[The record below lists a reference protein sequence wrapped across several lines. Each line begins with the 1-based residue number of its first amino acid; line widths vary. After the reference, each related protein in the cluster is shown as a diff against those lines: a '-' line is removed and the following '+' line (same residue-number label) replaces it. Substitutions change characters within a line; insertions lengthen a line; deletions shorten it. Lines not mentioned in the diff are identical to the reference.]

1 MERIIDVYYA
11 RDNLPYKDEART
23 IHFPVAGSEFLG
35 ASQTTTIRFHYEQIG
50 TDENVYTVESKRPD
64 GKTGSQLLSK
74 NTTEHYA
81 EMSLSGWYSECKG
94 DLFLSLKVYRGG
106 TTATY
111 NETTQLWEV
120 NGIPVIESTGAI
132 KLAINYTPMGRYENY
147 EDAVSTF
154 QQVLAALGDKL
165 DTIKGIVGVSGLS
178 QVDTTEYEE
187 GQLFFDVDTKNIYK
201 LESGEFVKINNK
213 LEIIDVS
220 GQTYQEL
227 LDKYGTQPF
236 MSYFGE
242 TNNIS
247 VYQFK
252 EITGGYELHC
262 SSQKNGLVHIP
273 SVVLANTFSTSDF
286 TQLDFQSAPVVEL
299 QNDVG
304 GTLSDLDYEKVL
316 QPNATIKLGELYFVK
331 AYEEDNLIEFWH
343 YFAGNIPSNSYVGY
357 HNISISKQNKNYRVG
372 ETQELFYDKSKIDQL
387 LSQKQDTLDSG
398 TNIKTING
406 ESLLGSGNI
415 VIQGGS
421 GDAEWGSIG
430 GDIADQTDLENEF
443 QEVREIAT
451 GRTRSAIISYLKVAP
466 TEQTFSQIPFYDLRG
481 NRIETW
487 SDFVAFVNGRTFA
500 NSKFNSQNDDIEI
513 DYDEYI
519 IFDYNTSQIVYRGDE
534 AYEVDTANGCL
545 NEGDII
551 IVKET
556 TDQQGE
562 TIPDRWVYIS
572 DQTLVCSKLETSK
585 VDLDNYSTKTETS
598 TEVNKVA
605 HDIAVEYN
613 ENTLYGSGDLCI
625 KDKLLYKCNTNN
637 TTGTWDSTK
646 WDLTTV
652 NSELGIIKGNY
663 AKLDENNTFSGQQN
677 RFTNGIESGIEND
690 LTKYSKHAIVDRKF
704 VGISLI
710 NAIYNFPKSENG
722 TFTIATADQIDKIN
736 NNFAPTYDSTATY
749 SVGDLCIYRGTLY
762 KCITAISTA
771 EEWNSTH
778 WTAISVSSGFA
789 RQEQGF
795 NVINASD
802 IKNNQLSPEQYD
814 LITNGKPTRINGEL
828 LGIAYPI
835 ISCPLITGT
844 QPTNSF
850 YCLIQG
856 HKSNQYTT
864 FVSLLQINVQT
875 KVISLAQGGQA
886 QYLTFDFGTI
896 YFTKNVNIGSSGSD
910 IGIAGNNVAIGGTNS
925 LSIKGKAFPAYPT
938 TNTSPQVL
946 TIGAKGGSLSW
957 VDRMNEWYGTQA
969 QYDALG
975 TYDSN
980 TIYNILES

>member
-1 MERIIDVYYA
+1 MERIIDVYYGK
-11 RDNLPYKDEART
+11 DNLPYKDEART

-111 NETTQLWEV
+111 NEETQLWEV
-120 NGIPVIESTGAI
+120 NGVPVIESTGAI

-147 EDAVSTF
+147 NDAISTY
-154 QQVLAALGDKL
+154 QDVLAALGDKL

-201 LESGEFVKINNK
+201 LESGEFIKINNK
-213 LEIIDVS
+213 LEIVDVS
-220 GQTYQEL
+220 GQTYQAL

-252 EITGGYELHC
+252 ENTDGYELHC
-262 SSQKNGLVHIP
+262 SSQKNGLIHIP

-286 TQLDFQSAPVVEL
+286 TQLDFQSAPEVVISSTS
-299 QNDVG
+299 
-304 GTLSDLDYEKVL
+304 GTLSNLDYEKLL
-316 QPNATIKLGELYFVK
+316 QPNATIKYNNRIFTKTSES
-331 AYEEDNLIEFWH
+331 
-343 YFAGNIPSNSYVGY
+343 SNTLTFGGYV
-357 HNISISKQNKNYRVG
+357 ISSGSSTYAITTFIITITATTKTYRVNST
-372 ETQELFYDKSKIDQL
+372 EKICYTNIQINQL
-387 LSQKQDTLDSG
+387 LNAKQDKLVSG

-415 VIQGGS
+415 VIQGGGS
-421 GDAEWGSIG
+421 AEWGSIG
-430 GDIADQTDLENEF
+430 GNIAEQTDLQNEF

-451 GRTRSAIISYLKVAP
+451 GRTRSAIISYLKEAP
-466 TEQTFSQIPFYDLRG
+466 TEQTFSQIPYYDLRG

-513 DYDEYI
+513 DHDEYI
-519 IFDYNTSQIVYRGDE
+519 IFAYNTRQTVYRGDE
-534 AYEVDTANGCL
+534 AYEVDTANDCL

-585 VDLDNYSTKTETS
+585 VNLDNYSTKSETS
-598 TEVNKVA
+598 TEVNKIA
-605 HDIAVEYN
+605 HDIAVEYD

-652 NSELGIIKGNY
+652 NSELGVIKGGY
-663 AKLDENNTFSGQQN
+663 ASLTGNNTFSGQQN
-677 RFTNGIESGIEND
+677 RFANGVESGSEND
-690 LTKYSKHAIVDRKF
+690 LTKYSNHAIVDRKF
-704 VGISLI
+704 VGSSLI

-722 TFTIATADQIDKIN
+722 TFTIATTDQLS
-736 NNFAPTYDSTATY
+736 FPLLEAPTSTTLIDEQIAIISGGCRVNGTFLGLTNPVFLPTSTPSFNEIAGFVY
-749 SVGDLCIYRGTLY
+749 EGRGLGVSLNIYVINTNNKTITLY
-762 KCITAISTA
+762 TGSQAYRVSLGCISRLNGIDIKQFYKTPQS
-771 EEWNSTH
+771 
-778 WTAISVSSGFA
+778 SVSL
-789 RQEQGF
+789 
-795 NVINASD
+795 SD
-802 IKNNQLSPEQYD
+802 GGT
-814 LITNGKPTRINGEL
+814 ITDNTLKT
-828 LGIAYPI
+828 
-835 ISCPLITGT
+835 
-844 QPTNSF
+844 
-850 YCLIQG
+850 LIQKEQPIKLNG
-856 HKSNQYTT
+856 FTC
-864 FVSLLQINVQT
+864 
-875 KVISLAQGGQA
+875 
-886 QYLTFDFGTI
+886 
-896 YFTKNVNIGSSGSD
+896 YFSCD
-910 IGIAGNNVAIGGTNS
+910 DGTN
-925 LSIKGKAFPAYPT
+925 Y
-938 TNTSPQVL
+938 
-946 TIGAKGGSLSW
+946 
-957 VDRMNEWYGTQA
+957 
-969 QYDALG
+969 QYVS
-975 TYDSN
+975 TRYDSN
-980 TIYNILES
+980 ANKNHINVITINKTTWVATFHTSDIAV

>member
-1 MERIIDVYYA
+1 MEKIIDVYYA
-11 RDNLPYKDEART
+11 KDNLPYKDEART

-120 NGIPVIESTGAI
+120 SGVPVIESTGAI

-147 EDAVSTF
+147 NDAISTY
-154 QQVLAALGDKL
+154 QDVLAALGDKL

-178 QVDTTEYEE
+178 QVDTTEYDE

-213 LEIIDVS
+213 LEIVDVS
-220 GQTYQEL
+220 GYEYEEL
-227 LDKYGTQPF
+227 FEMFGTQPF
-236 MSYFGE
+236 MSYFEE
-242 TNNIS
+242 TTNLA

-252 EITGGYELHC
+252 QNGNDLGGYSLYVWTYKDGCLYMPHVDM
-262 SSQKNGLVHIP
+262 SAI
-273 SVVLANTFSTSDF
+273 FSIDDF
-286 TQLDFQSAPVVEL
+286 TNLEYEKAPVITISSAS
-299 QNDVG
+299 

-316 QPNATIKLGELYFVK
+316 QPNATIKYRDNI
-331 AYEEDNLIEFWH
+331 YTRTNEDEDYV
-343 YFAGNIPSNSYVGY
+343 YFAKINVDIDTTQRVTRIGKSVITLTKSTQTLSNSF
-357 HNISISKQNKNYRVG
+357 NTDS
-372 ETQELFYDKSKIDQL
+372 FYDTVEINRL
-387 LSQKQDTLDSG
+387 LSQKQDKLVSG
-398 TNIKTING
+398 TNIKTINNI
-406 ESLLGSGNI
+406 SLLGSGNI
-415 VIQGGS
+415 EIQGGS

-430 GDIADQTDLENEF
+430 GNIADQTDLQNEF

-451 GRTRSAIISYLKVAP
+451 GRTRSAIISYLKEAP
-466 TEQTFSQIPFYDLRG
+466 TEQTFSQRPFYDLRG

-500 NSKFNSQNDDIEI
+500 NSKFNSQSDDIEI

-519 IFDYNTSQIVYRGDE
+519 IFNYHTSQIVYRGDE
-534 AYEVDTANGCL
+534 AYEVDTSSGCL

-585 VDLDNYSTKTETS
+585 VNLDNYSTKTETS

-605 HDIAVEYN
+605 HDIATEYD

-625 KDKLLYKCNTNN
+625 KDKLLYKCNTDN

-652 NSELGIIKGNY
+652 NSELGIIKGDIQHIAN
-663 AKLDENNTFSGQQN
+663 
-677 RFTNGIESGIEND
+677 
-690 LTKYSKHAIVDRKF
+690 KF
-704 VGISLI
+704 VGAYIGDETLFSTDMQVGDIVVENTGGQFLI
-710 NAIYNFPKSENG
+710 NEITFTGTVLSKVVLVGLEDNGNPVVHKFENG
-722 TFTIATADQIDKIN
+722 SWSSSNYVDTQLATKANIQQLGFIDYGEIDASTPQTIIDAINVNGGKFKIGN
-736 NNFAPTYDSTATY
+736 DT
-749 SVGDLCIYRGTLY
+749 IYRLARTSRTNADGT
-762 KCITAISTA
+762 ISFKIVT
-771 EEWNSTH
+771 
-778 WTAISVSSGFA
+778 
-789 RQEQGF
+789 
-795 NVINASD
+795 
-802 IKNNQLSPEQYD
+802 
-814 LITNGKPTRINGEL
+814 
-828 LGIAYPI
+828 
-835 ISCPLITGT
+835 TG
-844 QPTNSF
+844 
-850 YCLIQG
+850 
-856 HKSNQYTT
+856 
-864 FVSLLQINVQT
+864 
-875 KVISLAQGGQA
+875 QGGNLVIGLGYFNSDHSA
-886 QYLTFDFGTI
+886 YVFNRTI
-896 YFTKNVNIGSSGSD
+896 WSGVAHSNILDLLSTYN
-910 IGIAGNNVAIGGTNS
+910 ITVLNNITDGTNS
-925 LSIKGKAFPAYPT
+925 VTVADLANLIAYAKAQGWI
-938 TNTSPQVL
+938 S
-946 TIGAKGGSLSW
+946 
-957 VDRMNEWYGTQA
+957 
-969 QYDALG
+969 
-975 TYDSN
+975 
-980 TIYNILES
+980 